1 MLGGFVYFLCQVG
14 PMATFR
20 RNASVR
26 WNNNVMKT
34 TDQLPASLPLSLQS
48 GGDNAQCT
56 HSANQWGASHT
67 KLYLCRNASFSLL
80 GSDLNLTQLVR
91 NFALLCYFSLCKR
104 TKEGMKLE
112 QKMFAHCL
120 LFPRLPCP
128 GAAVTSCSPPSRN
141 SVRHPQTSCWGL
153 GGINQQDNWHK

>member
-1 MLGGFVYFLCQVG
+1 MDLYIFEYQVGQKAEATLAPLGGTPVSDETIMSWRPLTSSLLHCPWVYSLVG
-14 PMATFR
+14 TM
-20 RNASVR
+20 
-26 WNNNVMKT
+26 
-34 TDQLPASLPLSLQS
+34 
-48 GGDNAQCT
+48 
-56 HSANQWGASHT
+56 HSAHT
-67 KLYLCRNASFSLL
+67 LLISEGPATKLCRNASFSLL

-120 LFPRLPCP
+120 LFPRLPCR

-141 SVRHPQTSCWGL
+141 NVRHLQTACR
-153 GGINQQDNWHK
+153 GG